1 MNATTSADRVDHTIG
16 PAGRFELHLPAGSV
30 EVAGVDGEVAR
41 VVDRNGRSLGE
52 RFRIEAGEGSLA
64 LSIRDGSMVDA
75 IFGLRDRGTADLRVE
90 LPRGA
95 SVTIETTSADLEA
108 DGLVGRTHV
117 RTASG
122 DLTFEGVGGRLDIG
136 SVSGDVDLEGAG
148 TLDLR
153 VRTVSGEVDLRAPA
167 FARLEVSTT
176 SGDIDVDGLLTG
188 PGPFAIQTVSGD
200 AEIVGRSGL
209 TVDAKTVTG
218 DLGTE
223 LPHRAESRPGRK
235 SLVVGRGETRLS
247 FQSVSGDL
255 EVTAPRADLPTESVL
270 AALAPEPPEPPTPA
284 RPPVVAAPAP
294 PGAAPEAVRTDTPG
308 GDASSAEAAR
318 LAILR
323 ALERGEIG
331 VEEAGERLA
340 RLEEA

>member
-30 EVAGVDGEVAR
+30 ELSGVEGDVAR
-41 VVDRNGRSLGE
+41 VVDRSGRALGE
-52 RFRIEAGEGSLA
+52 RFRIEAGEGSLT

-75 IFGLRDRGTADLRVE
+75 IFGLRDKGTADLRVE

-108 DGLVGRTHV
+108 TGLVGRTQV

-122 DLTFEGVGGRLDIG
+122 DLTFEGVAGRLDIG

-148 TLDLR
+148 TLELR

-167 FARLEVSTT
+167 FSRLEISTT
-176 SGDIDVDGLLTG
+176 SGDIDIDGLLSG

-209 TVDAKTVTG
+209 TIDAKTVTG

-223 LPHRAESRPGRK
+223 MPHRAESRPGRK

-255 EVTAPRADLPTESVL
+255 EVTAPRVDLPVESVV
-270 AALAPEPPEPPTPA
+270 AALTPEPPAAPPAPEPP
-284 RPPVVAAPAP
+284 APASP
-294 PGAAPEAVRTDTPG
+294 PAAREASAAR
-308 GDASSAEAAR
+308 ASSVEDAR

>member
-16 PAGRFELHLPAGSV
+16 SAGRFELRLPAGSIELSGV
-30 EVAGVDGEVAR
+30 EGDVAR

-64 LSIRDGSMVDA
+64 LSIRDGSMIDA
-75 IFGLRDRGTADLRVE
+75 IFSLRDKGTADLRVE
-90 LPRGA
+90 VPRGA

-108 DGLVGRTHV
+108 NGLVGRTQV

-122 DLTFEGVGGRLDIG
+122 DLTFEGVAGRLDIG
-136 SVSGDVDLEGAG
+136 SVSGDVDLDGAG
-148 TLDLR
+148 TLELR

-167 FARLEVSTT
+167 FSRLEISTT
-176 SGDIDVDGLLTG
+176 SGDIDIDGLLSG

-209 TVDAKTVTG
+209 TIDAKTVTG

-223 LPHRAESRPGRK
+223 MPHRAESRPGRK

-255 EVTAPRADLPTESVL
+255 EVTAPRVDLPVESVV
-270 AALAPEPPEPPTPA
+270 AALSPEPPAAPAAPEPPAP
-284 RPPVVAAPAP
+284 PAP
-294 PGAAPEAVRTDTPG
+294 PALADAASPAPRVE
-308 GDASSAEAAR
+308 DAR
-318 LAILR
+318 MAILR

-331 VEEAGERLA
+331 VEEAGERLGS
-340 RLEEA
+340 LEEA